1 MALQLDIG
9 VIVQRMK
16 GGGRGKKG
24 GRSEIYMFQA
34 TRRDGNRLIHILEIK
49 FMNTE
54 IKKYVIVNSISL
66 LFANEARA
74 NIPQIKQPLS
84 G

>member
-16 GGGRGKKG
+16 GGRGKKG

-34 TRRDGNRLIHILEIK
+34 TRRDGHRLIHILEIK
-49 FMNTE
+49 FMNSE
-54 IKKYVIVNSISL
+54 IKKICKCELY
-66 LFANEARA
+66 
-74 NIPQIKQPLS
+74 IPSVRK
-84 G
+84 

>member
-1 MALQLDIG
+1 MALQL
-9 VIVQRMK
+9 K
-16 GGGRGKKG
+16 GERGKKG
-24 GRSEIYMFQA
+24 DRSEIYMFQA
-34 TRRDGNRLIHILEIK
+34 TRRDGHPLIHILEIK

-54 IKKYVIVNSISL
+54 IKTYVNVNFISL